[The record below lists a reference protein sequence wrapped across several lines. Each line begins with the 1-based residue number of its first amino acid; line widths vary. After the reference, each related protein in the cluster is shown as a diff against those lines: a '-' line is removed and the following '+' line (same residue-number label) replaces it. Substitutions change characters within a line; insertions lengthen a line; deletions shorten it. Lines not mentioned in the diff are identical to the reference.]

1 MCVYAHVFTT
11 LYYIMYI
18 FELLIRS
25 TKYNNYDLIITI
37 LKTWNLAVGM

>member
-18 FELLIRS
+18 FELLIRP
-25 TKYNNYDLIITI
+25 TKYNYDLIITI